1 MLERVRSRD
10 LFGGGAPPINGRA
23 FYAKEKK
30 GREMAEEKEEKRQ
43 TKGKNRKTLT
53 ALYPACMYASTSPPN
68 RSLFPSRAGQNQT
81 TTEPRS
87 KRSRDS

>member
-30 GREMAEEKEEKRQ
+30 RERDGGRERGKETDKGEKP
-43 TKGKNRKTLT
+43 KN
-53 ALYPACMYASTSPPN
+53 AYGIISCMYVREHESSQSFPL
-68 RSLFPSRAGQNQT
+68 SLSCRVKSNNH
-81 TTEPRS
+81 
-87 KRSRDS
+87 